1 MDNSRRNIINLFRIY
16 VILCTSGAF
25 VTAQT
30 CSPTDCGR
38 PPLNSNT
45 SYTPVQ
51 TCYASGERI
60 DYVCTGDLGGPP
72 YNLCA
77 NGNWGL
83 PAPTCEVFTCQPPA
97 VDENVKVEPLQSIY
111 DAREAVTFSCADG
124 ADLIGLSTATCDSQ
138 DTWTPATVPI
148 CVSVCVAPDIDNGQ
162 LNPVNGTFREEDAG
176 QVTCDIGYSMEAGA
190 SSLIVCLGN
199 GTWDQ
204 VPQCFSSC
212 TIPEISNSNYQ
223 SGITQVVHDTS
234 VTVQCTNGYSFNQE
248 TTFDVTCSDGNLDSS
263 VGEIPSMCHEDC
275 TKRLAPENGNVTSG
289 NLHGDYVEYS
299 CNTGYY
305 LDGPTSMTCSDGAWN
320 PDESPVCLVVCS
332 PLPLVPNGMVTSANG
347 TLTEGAVAFISCD
360 EGYFLQPEDAYLI
373 SCQSDG
379 SWDESPTCV
388 ALCSAPVIENG
399 QLTPAN
405 VTFKEGDEAFVMC
418 ADGYMIEG
426 GLSISCQSDGT
437 WTNISRCVAICSAP
451 EITYGDLSPPNATFT
466 DGDEAMVICDPG
478 YSIEDGSAPT
488 ITCQKNGT
496 WTTIP
501 NCREKTCTIPPVENS
516 NVEMGMTINH
526 GENYTIDCN
535 EGYSYDQRTMFT
547 VVCVHSDLD
556 PDGSVPEA
564 CYENCQPR
572 LPPSNGEVT
581 PGTLHCQTV
590 EYSCDPGYA
599 LDGPSASTCNDGRW
613 RPGPPPSCKVICSA
627 PEITYGDLSPPNAT
641 FTDGDEA
648 MVICDPGYSIED
660 GSAPTITCQKNGT
673 WTTIP
678 NCREKTCT
686 IPPVEN
692 SNVEMGMA
700 INHGENYTIDC
711 NEGYSYD
718 QRTMFTV
725 VCVHSDLD
733 PVGSVPE
740 ACYENCPPRS
750 PPSNGEVTPGTL
762 HGQTVEYS
770 CDPGYVLNGPSASTC
785 NDGRWRPGPP
795 PSCKAICSAPE
806 ITYGDLSPPNATFT
820 EGDEAMVICDP
831 GYSIEDGSAPII
843 TCQKNGTWT
852 TIPNCRGDICTIPP
866 VENSNVEMGMTINH
880 GENYTIDCN
889 EGYSYDQRTMFTV
902 VCLHSDLDPVGSV
915 PEACYENCP
924 PRSPPSNGEVTP
936 GTLHGQTVEY
946 SCDPGYALDGPSAST
961 CNDGRWRPRPRP
973 SCKEF
978 CSIPPVRN
986 SNYPTGANLSDSE
999 TVTLVC
1005 NEGYSY
1011 NQSVTFAATCIDGR
1025 LVHEA
1030 ILPDACYKDCP
1041 LRLIGPPN
1049 GDVTDGNRHGVT
1061 LQYSCYTGFLL
1072 EGPPTTTCVDGRWI
1086 PSQQPRCLVTCE
1098 VPNFTNGILMPTNS
1112 TFTEG
1117 DVALLKCNDGFV
1129 LGGASSPAL
1138 VCLENGQWDQY
1149 PACIAVCQTPVVD
1162 NGKVTPTNTTFMEGD
1177 QLQVTCND
1185 GYSLEEGFISP
1196 SVCLSNGT
1204 WNRVPT
1210 CTPDAI
1216 CELPAIPRS
1225 NYARGGVLEDGEVVL
1240 IECNMGFSYNRQA
1253 RFLVSC
1259 NQGELDPTTVV
1270 PQACYLNCMMLMPPI
1285 NGHVTMN
1292 FRHGSTAEYSCDTGY
1307 VLNGPS
1313 TTTCF
1318 NGRWVPFRSPTCEPV
1333 PSEEKVSLHCREN
1346 VFRIDIPAN
1355 LLTDQDISSLHLRD
1369 ESCVGGFDDDGHFI
1383 IESHYDQCGTTQ
1395 ELDEENGQVIYRNLV
1410 TNTNELSAR
1419 SRPPPPPSSP
1429 VDIEAECVFDQD
1441 NQITTNYKLAN
1452 QLTQSISENG
1462 RYNFSF
1468 LMYTDDSFSQIRD
1481 GPVYVDSDTN
1491 LFLKV
1496 QLETDV
1502 TGLSLIGS
1510 RCWATPTEDVND
1522 ANFTNLIVDGCASGP
1537 NDVDV
1542 KYSLLPSEKPAIA
1555 FSVSV
1560 LQFSKVDRVYIHCNA
1575 RICEKT
1581 SPWACLPSCQR
1592 NQRKKR
1598 ASGLMTSYQ
1607 VTQGPIFKSSSPVD
1621 DDGSGSSRSAM
1632 FVSLGASILAV
1643 CALFGIMIV
1652 SFNRKKSR
1660 FDNTENDSF
1669 PN

>member
-852 TIPNCRGDICTIPP
+852 TIPNCR
-866 VENSNVEMGMTINH
+866 
-880 GENYTIDCN
+880 
-889 EGYSYDQRTMFTV
+889 
-902 VCLHSDLDPVGSV
+902 
-915 PEACYENCP
+915 
-924 PRSPPSNGEVTP
+924 
-936 GTLHGQTVEY
+936 
-946 SCDPGYALDGPSAST
+946 
-961 CNDGRWRPRPRP
+961 
-973 SCKEF
+973 
-978 CSIPPVRN
+978 
-986 SNYPTGANLSDSE
+986 
-999 TVTLVC
+999 
-1005 NEGYSY
+1005 
-1011 NQSVTFAATCIDGR
+1011 
-1025 LVHEA
+1025 
-1030 ILPDACYKDCP
+1030 
-1041 LRLIGPPN
+1041 
-1049 GDVTDGNRHGVT
+1049 
-1061 LQYSCYTGFLL
+1061 
-1072 EGPPTTTCVDGRWI
+1072 
-1086 PSQQPRCLVTCE
+1086 
-1098 VPNFTNGILMPTNS
+1098 
-1112 TFTEG
+1112 
-1117 DVALLKCNDGFV
+1117 
-1129 LGGASSPAL
+1129 
-1138 VCLENGQWDQY
+1138 
-1149 PACIAVCQTPVVD
+1149 AVCQTPVVD

-1318 NGRWVPFRSPTCEPV
+1318 NGRWVPFRSPTCEPEV